1 MVATERAPLRK
12 SESAC
17 DLIKKIQT
25 GGLSYHI
32 IQGIP
37 VEIGGKS
44 LKSFYVC
51 YAIDLKIRLIFL
63 KEFPHMAAIAYR
75 DEVEN
80 KVTYDCGGSL
90 ISKVIINILRQIKSG
105 SIISSL

>member
-1 MVATERAPLRK
+1 MVVATERAPLRK
-12 SESAC
+12 SENAC

-37 VEIGGKS
+37 VEIGGTF
-44 LKSFYVC
+44 LNYLNVLDV
-51 YAIDLKIRLIFL
+51 IDLFFKFFI
-63 KEFPHMAAIAYR
+63 EFPHMAAIAYR

-90 ISKVIINILRQIKSG
+90 ISKVIINIFKK
-105 SIISSL
+105 

>member
-1 MVATERAPLRK
+1 MRK
-12 SESAC
+12 SENAC

-44 LKSFYVC
+44 LNYLYVLH
-51 YAIDLKIRLIFL
+51 AIDLKIRFIYFYR
-63 KEFPHMAAIAYR
+63 ISAY
-75 DEVEN
+75 
-80 KVTYDCGGSL
+80 GSNCV
-90 ISKVIINILRQIKSG
+90 S
-105 SIISSL
+105 